1 MTIWWLMLAISPDC
15 EKMNFGGAVC
25 RKNSRR
31 GRISLVGRF
40 AYAPHF
46 SSEIAGS
53 GSRESGLV
61 GFSGFCQSLRKGRL
75 QLSRDV
81 SQPDVRK
88 LKSIYLIA
96 IAAIRNPP
104 HSLSLI
110 LSLTLFESIAAM
122 QQLHLIGK
130 FLWPYRKRLILSI
143 GCAVF
148 VSVLWS
154 ANLSA
159 TLPAIK
165 VLFGEK
171 SLHAVVD
178 AEIEV
183 LTRDIDAFN
192 STLDGLGAN
201 QLSEQA
207 RMQRKLNEA
216 THQLLLQQWIKDSVL
231 PYIPD
236 DRFKTMLFIMAAL
249 IGATA
254 VKGCATYTQDLLVGS
269 VVHSTANDIRANAFG
284 NALSL
289 DYQSL
294 SALGT
299 PTLTSRLTNDITEL
313 SHGLRLFCVHL
324 VREPFKIVACIGTA
338 MMFNWRLTIVSL
350 LVMPLIGVLFYR
362 SGRVLRGA
370 ARDTMETMTSIY
382 QRLTETFDSTR
393 VVLAFDGKAHHEQQL
408 EVANEE
414 YFGNSMRM
422 VRISALIRPATELLA
437 VVAFSLVLLPGA
449 YMVLNNTDQIL
460 GVKLADRPLDAA
472 QLTLLYVL
480 LAGVLDPVRKLS
492 AIFPQIKRSLG
503 AADRVFEIAAWET
516 EIPESDSPSESVV
529 HSRNITFENV
539 SFRYRGTDPDAAG
552 ESLSL
557 RSVDLEVP
565 FGEVVAIV
573 GGNGSGKSTLL
584 SLLPRLMD
592 PAHGRICID
601 GVDIRDLS
609 LKDLRRQI
617 GLVAQDTI
625 LFDES
630 IRDNVQYG
638 NPDASSLEVEDAIRR
653 AHAADFVSLLPDGL
667 NTVVGARGQKLS
679 GGQRQRLALARA
691 IVRAPSILILDEAT
705 SAVDAES
712 EVLIYKA
719 LKDFSDSRTVF
730 VITHVISPAF
740 LDIVD
745 RVVVMNH
752 GQIVANGTHEE
763 LSRTCPE
770 YSRLLQPDSTLREA
784 A

>member
-1 MTIWWLMLAISPDC
+1 M
-15 EKMNFGGAVC
+15 
-25 RKNSRR
+25 
-31 GRISLVGRF
+31 
-40 AYAPHF
+40 H
-46 SSEIAGS
+46 
-53 GSRESGLV
+53 
-61 GFSGFCQSLRKGRL
+61 
-75 QLSRDV
+75 
-81 SQPDVRK
+81 
-88 LKSIYLIA
+88 
-96 IAAIRNPP
+96 
-104 HSLSLI
+104 
-110 LSLTLFESIAAM
+110 
-122 QQLHLIGK
+122 QLHLIGK

-165 VLFGEK
+165 VLFGEE
-171 SLHAVVD
+171 SLHVVVD
-178 AEIEV
+178 AQIET
-183 LTRDIDAFN
+183 LTKDIDSYN
-192 STLDGLGAN
+192 QTLDGLKEH
-201 QLSEQA
+201 QLSDQA

-236 DRFKTMLFIMAAL
+236 DRFKTMMFIMAAL
-249 IGATA
+249 IVATA
-254 VKGCATYTQDLLVGS
+254 VKGCATYAQDLLVGS
-269 VVHSTANDIRANAFG
+269 VVHSTANDIRATAFG

-324 VREPFKIVACIGTA
+324 VREPFKIVACISTA
-338 MMFNWRLTIVSL
+338 MLFNWRLTVVSL
-350 LVMPLIGVLFYR
+350 FVMPLIGALFYR

-370 ARDTMETMTSIY
+370 ARDTMETMTGIY

-408 EVANEE
+408 EVANDE

-422 VRISALIRPATELLA
+422 VRISGLIRPATELLA
-437 VVAFSLVLLPGA
+437 VVAFSFVLLPGA
-449 YMVLNNTDQIL
+449 YMVLNETDQIL
-460 GVKLADRPLDAA
+460 GVKLAPAPLDAA

-480 LAGVLDPVRKLS
+480 LAGTLDPVRKLS

-503 AADRVFEIAAWET
+503 AADRVFEIADRET
-516 EIPESDSPSESVV
+516 EIPESDSPSESVL
-529 HSRNITFENV
+529 HSKSITFDNV
-539 SFRYRGTDPDAAG
+539 SFRYRGVPDAAS

-557 RSVDLEVP
+557 RNVDLEVP

-584 SLLPRLMD
+584 SLLPRLID
-592 PAHGRICID
+592 PAQGRICID
-601 GVDIRDLS
+601 GVDIRDMS
-609 LKDLRRQI
+609 LRDLRRQI
-617 GLVAQDTI
+617 GLVTQDTI
-625 LFDES
+625 LFNES

-638 NPDASSLEVEDAIRR
+638 NPEASTIEVEDAIRR
-653 AHAADFVSLLPDGL
+653 AHAAEFVSLLPEGL
-667 NTVVGARGQKLS
+667 DTVVGTRGQKLS

-691 IVRAPSILILDEAT
+691 IVRIPSILILDEAT

-719 LKDFSDSRTVF
+719 LKEFSDSRTVF

-745 RVVVMNH
+745 RVVVMSH

-763 LSRTCPE
+763 LSRTCSE
-770 YSRLLQPDSTLREA
+770 YSRLVQPDSSMRDA